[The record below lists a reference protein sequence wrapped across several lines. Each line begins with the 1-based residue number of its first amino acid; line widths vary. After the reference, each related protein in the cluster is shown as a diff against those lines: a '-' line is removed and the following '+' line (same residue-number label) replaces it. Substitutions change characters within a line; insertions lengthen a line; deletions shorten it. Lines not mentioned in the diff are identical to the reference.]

1 MIMELQSDRQRL
13 LIVVEAG
20 AGRAGEVPPTPTE
33 CGRPSGRTVAT
44 KNVRS
49 ASGASLARMSRGRL
63 HGSSAEPYRSRLRV
77 EIGSVMVSVVPRVDG
92 TCQPT
97 DFATHTGV
105 ADLDALFAI
114 LEPWSVLRPW
124 DFAWAF

>member
-1 MIMELQSDRQRL
+1 MIMNCRVTVNGFSVCGRGWGRPGL
-13 LIVVEAG
+13 L
-20 AGRAGEVPPTPTE
+20 GEVP
-33 CGRPSGRTVAT
+33 SGGA
-44 KNVRS
+44 VRLGGGH
-49 ASGASLARMSRGRL
+49 ADGGAQREAVQVPGWRARARRAERGR
-63 HGSSAEPYRSRLRV
+63 ER
-77 EIGSVMVSVVPRVDG
+77 SVMVSVVPRVDG

>member
-1 MIMELQSDRQRL
+1 MRNDHGICRVTVNGFSV
-13 LIVVEAG
+13 VVEAR
-20 AGRAGEVPPTPTE
+20 AGRAYWAKSHRVAPWGSAVAMPT
-33 CGRPSGRTVAT
+33 A
-44 KNVRS
+44 K
-49 ASGASLARMSRGRL
+49 MSRGAVQVPAR
-63 HGSSAEPYRSRLRV
+63 RSRIGRKV
-77 EIGSVMVSVVPRVDG
+77 ARRIGSVMVSVVPRVDG

>member
-1 MIMELQSDRQRL
+1 MIMNCRVTVNGFSVCGR
-13 LIVVEAG
+13 AG
-20 AGRAGEVPPTPTE
+20 AGRAYWAKSHRVAPWGSAVATPT
-33 CGRPSGRTVAT
+33 A
-44 KNVRS
+44 K
-49 ASGASLARMSRGRL
+49 MSRGRL
-63 HGSSAEPYRSRLRV
+63 HGSSAEPYWSRLRV